1 MTQPADGSSSTA
13 VLAAV
18 AAAQR
23 RDLPTAG
30 GHTLAYVYDSGVPGL
45 DELAAAA
52 YASAMHANALDP
64 TAFPSLAA
72 MEGDLVATAAA
83 LLGGGPGTVGV
94 VTSGGTESCLLA
106 VAAARDGRPDVTA
119 PRMVL
124 ASSAH
129 AAFHK
134 AAHYFGVAADV
145 VDVDP
150 RTLKADPAA
159 MARAIGPDTVLV
171 VASAPSYAHGVID
184 PIRDIAAIASAAGV
198 RCHVDACIGGWILGS
213 WRRFAIRT
221 GDRAVPDFDFS
232 VPGVTSISVDL
243 HKYGYTPKGASVLLH
258 AGADLRASQFFVE
271 TDWPGYAMLNTTMQ
285 STRSGGPIAAAWAV
299 VARLGERG
307 YRDIAERTARAV
319 DRIRDGVA
327 AIDGVRLVAEP
338 EATLLAVAAAEGGP
352 NMFVVADEMA
362 ARGYYIQPQFGFRGL
377 PATLHMTITAANA
390 GQEDDLIVALAG
402 SVAAARALGE
412 PELPQAAI
420 DAVMTADLSSVAG
433 LASVAAPLGLIG
445 PDGALTL
452 PGRMAPL
459 NALLDTLDAPQR
471 EVVFR
476 GVLSLLNRTGR
487 SLLR

>member
-1 MTQPADGSSSTA
+1 MTQPSGQALSA
-13 VLAAV
+13 QRVLSAI
-18 AAAQR
+18 AAAQQH
-23 RDLPTAG
+23 DLPTVG

-83 LLGGGPGTVGV
+83 LLGGDEKTAGV

-106 VAAARDGRPDVTA
+106 VAAARDARPDIAA
-119 PRMVL
+119 PRMVI

-129 AAFHK
+129 GAFRK
-134 AAHYFGVAADV
+134 AAHYFGVALDV

-150 RTLKADPAA
+150 VTLRADPAA
-159 MARAIGPDTVLV
+159 VAAAIGPDTVLV

-184 PIRDIAAIASAAGV
+184 PIPDIAAAASAHHV

-213 WRRFAIRT
+213 WQRFGI
-221 GDRAVPDFDFS
+221 RAVPDFDLS

-258 AGADLRASQFFVE
+258 ANPDLRASQFFVE
-271 TDWPGYAMLNTTMQ
+271 TDWPGYALLNTTLQ
-285 STRSGGPIAAAWAV
+285 STRSGGPITAAWAV
-299 VARLGERG
+299 VARLGEAG

-327 AIDGVRLVAEP
+327 AIEGLKLVAEP
-338 EATLLAVAAAEGGP
+338 DATLLAVTAADGELS
-352 NMFVVADEMA
+352 MFVVADEMA
-362 ARGYYIQPQFGFRGL
+362 ARGYYIQPQFAFRGM
-377 PATLHMTITAANA
+377 PPTLHMTITAANE
-390 GQEDDLIVALAG
+390 GDEDELVAALAD
-402 SVAAARALGE
+402 SVAAARMRGN
-412 PELPQAAI
+412 PQLPQAAREAI
-420 DAVMTADLSSVAG
+420 MTADLSTPAG
-433 LASVAAPLGLIG
+433 LAAVAAPLGLIG
-445 PDGALTL
+445 ADGALAL
-452 PGRMAPL
+452 PERMAPL
-459 NALLDTLDAPQR
+459 NALLDALDAPQR

-476 GVLSLLNRTGR
+476 GVLSMLNRTGH